1 MGSLLMASN
10 LQLVVVTPETT
21 LINEPVD
28 AVRFP
33 LFDGQ
38 MGVLP
43 GRLPLVG
50 RLGSG
55 EMTLS
60 TSSGN
65 RSYFVD
71 GGFVQIRGETVT
83 LLTSRCLNASDINV
97 ETVTQELQQATVR
110 PAASDI
116 EIDARLRDQ
125 ERARRMLSAARK

>member
-1 MGSLLMASN
+1 MASN

-28 AVRFP
+28 GVRFP

-50 RLGSG
+50 RLGCG
-55 EMTLS
+55 EMTLA
-60 TSSGN
+60 TSSGE

-71 GGFVQIRGETVT
+71 GGFVQIQGGIVT
-83 LLTSRCLNASDINV
+83 LLTSRCLKAGDIKADAV
-97 ETVTQELQQATVR
+97 AEELQQATVR
-110 PAASDI
+110 PAASDADI
-116 EIDARLRDQ
+116 EARLRDQ
-125 ERARRMLSAARK
+125 DRARRMLSVARK